1 MGSSLLNLLYYLQ
14 NLYDVAN
21 SWRRHRHDAQRQIQN
36 VQENSKR
43 LDSIDSEQ
51 LMTHDLL
58 HGGTIT
64 HSTMMT
70 MRTARR
76 LRFLRLSVDGY
87 CPISRINVG
96 RYGKSSKI
104 WQFRAFS
111 SSGPPPSDDKPE
123 PTTSTWVEEYL
134 PLSVQPYARLARM
147 DKPIGTFL
155 LLWPCWWSTALA
167 ANHSLPDAKLLGL
180 FGIGT
185 CRRND

>member
-1 MGSSLLNLLYYLQ
+1 
-14 NLYDVAN
+14 
-21 SWRRHRHDAQRQIQN
+21 
-36 VQENSKR
+36 
-43 LDSIDSEQ
+43 
-51 LMTHDLL
+51 MTHDLL
-58 HGGTIT
+58 HDGGETME
-64 HSTMMT
+64 HSTLMT

-87 CPISRINVG
+87 CPISRVNVG
-96 RYGKSSKI
+96 RYGKSFKI

-134 PLSVQPYARLARM
+134 PLTVQPYARLARM